1 MEKIELKADERL
13 DDLMLSGRKII
24 QNTKEFCFSLDAV
37 LLAHFLPLKKKQ
49 KVLELGTGTGVIPLI
64 IADNVARV
72 DAVELNPVMAD
83 VARRNVIMND
93 LTAKIFVA
101 EGDYRRIRAIYSAE
115 SFDIVLANPPYRPV
129 EQGNVNK
136 LTGVARARHEFT
148 ATLADV
154 VRAARYALRFG
165 GHFAMVHLPERLG
178 EIILALHENQ
188 MEIKRLQM
196 VQPKGGKAPNMMLL
210 EAVVG
215 AAMGGLKVLPPL
227 IVHNADG
234 SYTAEINKIYGLE

>member
-1 MEKIELKADERL
+1 MENIELKADERL

-72 DAVELNPVMAD
+72 DAIELNPIMAD
-83 VARRNVIMND
+83 VAQRNVIMNG
-93 LTAKIFVA
+93 LTEKIFVA
-101 EGDYRRIRAIYSAE
+101 EGDYRHIRAIYDAE

-136 LTGVARARHEFT
+136 LIGVAKARHEFT

-196 VQPKGGKAPNMMLL
+196 VQPKDGKAPNMMLL

-234 SYTAEINKIYGLE
+234 SYTAEINRIYGLE

>member
-1 MEKIELKADERL
+1 MENIELKANERL

-72 DAVELNPVMAD
+72 DAVELNPIMAD
-83 VARRNVIMND
+83 VAQRNVIMND
-93 LTAKIFVA
+93 LTEKIFVA
-101 EGDYRRIRAIYSAE
+101 AGDYRHISDIYSAE

-136 LTGVARARHEFT
+136 LTGVAKARHEFT

-196 VQPKGGKAPNMMLL
+196 VQPKDGKAPNMMLL

-234 SYTAEINKIYGLE
+234 SYTAEINRIYGLE